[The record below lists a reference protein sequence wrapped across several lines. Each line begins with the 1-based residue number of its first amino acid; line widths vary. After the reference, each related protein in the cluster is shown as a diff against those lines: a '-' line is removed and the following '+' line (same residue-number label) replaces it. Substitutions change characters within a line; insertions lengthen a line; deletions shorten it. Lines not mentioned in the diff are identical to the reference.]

1 MKWLLVVL
9 TLPVLLGSCSQHLD
23 QEPLPTAPTTSAA
36 QERVES
42 GRQVDRKPVIPRRFC
57 SRRVGC
63 ASVVPI
69 RLEGNTLV
77 PPSDPSELGWWGQKA
92 GSDQGTTLLVG
103 HTVHTGG
110 GFLNDLM
117 KVPVGASAA
126 VSGHLYTVV
135 SNRVVNK
142 RKVAQIASKLFSQTG
157 PPRLVVVTCT
167 GYHPETGLYDSNVV
181 MVAQ

>member
-9 TLPVLLGSCSQHLD
+9 TLPVLLGSCSQHVD
-23 QEPLPTAPTTSAA
+23 QEPLPTAPTTSEASA
-36 QERVES
+36 SPGV
-42 GRQVDRKPVIPRRFC
+42 QVDRKPTIPRRFC

-69 RLEGNTLV
+69 RLDGNTLV
-77 PPSDPSELGWWGQKA
+77 PPSNPQVLGWWGSKA
-92 GSDQGTTLLVG
+92 GSDRGTTLLVG

-126 VSGHLYTVV
+126 VSGHLYVVV
-135 SNRVVNK
+135 SNRAVPK

>member
-9 TLPVLLGSCSQHLD
+9 TLPVLLGSCSQNVD
-23 QEPLPTAPTTSAA
+23 QEPLPVAPTTSEAS
-36 QERVES
+36 VS
-42 GRQVDRKPVIPRRFC
+42 PGVQVDRMPVIPRRFC

-63 ASVVPI
+63 ATVVPI
-69 RLEGNTLV
+69 RLDGNTLV
-77 PPSDPSELGWWGQKA
+77 PPSNPQVLGWWGQKA
-92 GSDQGTTLLVG
+92 GSSQGTTLLVG

-126 VSGHLYTVV
+126 VSGHLYNVV
-135 SNRVVNK
+135 SNRAVPK
-142 RKVAQIASKLFSQTG
+142 RKVAQIASRLFSQTG
-157 PPRLVVVTCT
+157 PPKLVVVTCT

-181 MVAQ
+181 MVAY